1 MKKEKIRLILGFL
14 LVPFL
19 ISIYLIDRLFT
30 IPLIWISLPSI
41 NNWFGKENELSASV
55 IRFTVLG
62 SIYLIIYLIL

>member
-1 MKKEKIRLILGFL
+1 MKVEKIRVILGMIL
-14 LVPFL
+14 IPFL
-19 ISIYLIDRLFT
+19 ISIYLIDRLFS

-41 NNWFGKENELSASV
+41 NHWFGKENELSASI